1 MKKILVSMLLLVFGM
16 SVAFAQ
22 PRGNQKKPLT
32 GPAFEAH
39 VKKECGC
46 QLSRAHKAGKMPQ
59 LLNKN
64 LNKLQ
69 QRNLVTVQ
77 EVALIRQLAKSKTY
91 KEGKATATRLQALA
105 AANSVAAQIA
115 AASIQMATQAE
126 EDPVAYASKGASDAF
141 NTIAAGIG
149 AGALVGGMVGGPQG
163 AAAGAAIGG
172 VLGAAA
178 AAYDEW
184 NDGDEGA
191 GGGECGEGGRDDGGD
206 GGDTGGGG
214 TGNS

>member
-1 MKKILVSMLLLVFGM
+1 MKKTLFSALLLFMGL
-16 SVAFAQ
+16 SFAIAQ
-22 PRGNQKKPLT
+22 PRNNNKKLLA
-32 GPAFEAH
+32 GPELEAH
-39 VKKECGC
+39 VKTVCSC
-46 QLSRAHKAGKMPQ
+46 QLSRAHKAGKMPR
-59 LLNKN
+59 LLNQK

-69 QRNLVTVQ
+69 QRKLVTPAEAGV
-77 EVALIRQLAKSKTY
+77 IRQLAKAKTY
-91 KEGKATATRLQALA
+91 KEGKAIAERLQNMA
-105 AANSVAAQIA
+105 ATNSVAAQIA
-115 AASIQMATQAE
+115 AGSIKLANQAE

-163 AAAGAAIGG
+163 AAVGAAVGG

-184 NDGDEGA
+184 NDGDEGT
-191 GGGECGEGGRDDGGD
+191 GGGECGEGDGGDGGD